1 MAGNAF
7 TFGVKP
13 GGLTENTEVRI
24 LLCYLIKTV
33 APMAPLTR
41 AEIEQA
47 LLGEQLVNY
56 FELSA
61 GLADLEENG
70 LARFPDA
77 PTERGV
83 KHLNE
88 LAACL
93 AEGYEAAV
101 CFVLQ
106 MEGMVSFSPNDAT
119 HPAFG
124 EALRR
129 CAALGVEVLA
139 VECRVT
145 PRSLE
150 IVRQVPVDLAP
161 PENAK

>member
-1 MAGNAF
+1 MAGSAF

-70 LARFPDA
+70 LATARP
-77 PTERGV
+77 
-83 KHLNE
+83 
-88 LAACL
+88 
-93 AEGYEAAV
+93 
-101 CFVLQ
+101 
-106 MEGMVSFSPNDAT
+106 
-119 HPAFG
+119 
-124 EALRR
+124 
-129 CAALGVEVLA
+129 LGVMRQPPASSTVA
-139 VECRVT
+139 RPVSS
-145 PRSLE
+145 RSARPALSS
-150 IVRQVPVDLAP
+150 
-161 PENAK
+161 K